1 MTKRILFSLILAA
14 AGQLPAGGAA
24 WLSYPQ
30 SARAVAEAGGLGV
43 LSEGLHAVGSNPA
56 GLAQLPGAGQVQL
69 SHSGWAADIHSENLG
84 VASQSGFG
92 AVAFTGTWVDFG
104 GIQGYGF
111 ANDGSLQATQTLH
124 PSAGALRGTWATQVL
139 RPGISLGLGLGVLQ
153 QDLDGTQSSQAITGD
168 AGLKAEL
175 GAGFSGALSLLNAGT
190 QLSGSDLPTEV
201 RAGLAWSSNEF
212 PVSLGVELAGQRGA
226 SNSDVRSALRVR
238 LAEGLLARLGFAQL
252 AGAAPEASLGFSFTV
267 AGRWDLDYA
276 FRQQADLGATH
287 HIGLGFRWS

>member
-1 MTKRILFSLILAA
+1 MMKRSLFTLALAA
-14 AGQLPAGGAA
+14 ASQLPAGGAA

-56 GLAQLPGAGQVQL
+56 GLAELPGAGQLQL
-69 SHSGWAADIHSENLG
+69 SHSGWAADIRSENLG
-84 VASQSGFG
+84 VASQSAFG
-92 AVAFTGTWVDFG
+92 AVALSGTWVDFG

-111 ANDGSLQATQTLH
+111 ASNGSLQATQTLH
-124 PSAGALRGTWATQVL
+124 PSAGALHGTWAHQVFS
-139 RPGISLGLGLGVLQ
+139 PGISLGVGLSVLQ
-153 QDLDGTQSSQAITGD
+153 QDLDGTQSAQAFAGD

-175 GAGFSGALSLLNAGT
+175 GAGFTGALSLLNAGS
-190 QLSGSDLPTEV
+190 QLGGSDLPTEL
-201 RAGLAWSSNEF
+201 RAGLAWSSSAF

-226 SNSDVRSALRVR
+226 SSSDVRSALRLR
-238 LAEGLLARLGFAQL
+238 LAEGLQARLGFAQL